1 MRLCISLSTY
11 LCICVHEWSHA
22 SGIGRAHLCVFLCEN
37 RVCECGSVCTHVK
50 CHLCGC
56 EMEGVCICVS
66 EHAGVFLGMRLSK
79 SECVL
84 VFV

>member
-1 MRLCISLSTY
+1 MSGHMPQVLGEH
-11 LCICVHEWSHA
+11 ICVCF
-22 SGIGRAHLCVFLCEN
+22 CVKTEN
-37 RVCECGSVCTHVK
+37 RVCECGSVCSHVK

-66 EHAGVFLGMRLSK
+66 EHAGVFLGMHLSK
-79 SECVL
+79 SKCVL

>member
-1 MRLCISLSTY
+1 MSGRMHQVLGEH
-11 LCICVHEWSHA
+11 ICVCF
-22 SGIGRAHLCVFLCEN
+22 CVKTEN

-56 EMEGVCICVS
+56 EMEGVYICVS
-66 EHAGVFLGMRLSK
+66 EHAGVFLGMHLSK
-79 SECVL
+79 SKCVL